1 MKKVFFLF
9 FAAAALT
16 ACGNNNANKTAN
28 ADSSSTTASKP
39 ASRPMTAEEQRGF
52 DLVTSS
58 DCLGCHKIADK
69 LQGPAYID
77 VAKKYAGQ
85 PGIEDTLA
93 QHIIKGHVGTWG
105 QIQMTPHPN
114 LSEADAKAM
123 VAYVLSTPNQ

>member
-1 MKKVFFLF
+1 MKKVFLVFLAAAT
-9 FAAAALT
+9 FAA
-16 ACGNNNANKTAN
+16 CSNNASKSGS
-28 ADSSSTTASKP
+28 ADSSTSTAATKP
-39 ASRPMTAEEQRGF
+39 VSRPMTAEEQHGL

-58 DCLGCHKIADK
+58 DCLGCHKVAEK

-105 QIQMTPHPN
+105 QIQMTPHAN

-123 VAYVLSTPNQ
+123 VAYILSTPNQ